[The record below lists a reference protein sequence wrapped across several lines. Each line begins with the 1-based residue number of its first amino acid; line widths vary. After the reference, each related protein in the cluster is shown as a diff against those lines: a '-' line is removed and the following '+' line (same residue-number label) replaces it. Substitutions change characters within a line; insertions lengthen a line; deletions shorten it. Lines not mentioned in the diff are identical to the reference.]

1 MQQTVQPPL
10 KFLPPR
16 LTPWV
21 VHFAQAFLPFWLR
34 FSKGIPRIEVE
45 GGERLAQLY
54 QQFEAG
60 KIRLLV
66 AFRHPTLDDP
76 PCLMYLFSHLL
87 PQVAKQQGIRFR
99 QRPHI
104 LFVYDRGLPL
114 WLGSLAAWG
123 LPRLGGIPILR
134 GRLDRVGL
142 KSSREQF
149 VSGQYP
155 LAVAPEGAVNGLSGF
170 LNPLEPGVAQM
181 GFWAVED
188 LQKAE
193 RPEQVLILPVG
204 LRYDYLR
211 DPSAALNKLL
221 SRMEADCKLPPVKSV
236 HASQEFLLARIV
248 RLGEHLIQVM
258 QPFYERFYAPALSN
272 TGHTNGTKAPEGEPN
287 LLARLQS
294 LSDLALR
301 VAEHHFG
308 LQPQGDLIERRHRIE
323 QAGWAWIYREDIA
336 DIPSLSALER
346 GLANRVASEASFH
359 LWHMRL
365 VETLMVFAVRP
376 LPEQPSLQGL
386 AETALRLWSLLAW
399 IKGENPVGTAPPSL
413 GPRLARFSIGDPLSV
428 SERWPAY
435 QAHRRQAVQTLTQ
448 ELQAEMER
456 LVKGIPRPSE
466 VIPA

>member
-1 MQQTVQPPL
+1 
-10 KFLPPR
+10 
-16 LTPWV
+16 
-21 VHFAQAFLPFWLR
+21 
-34 FSKGIPRIEVE
+34 
-45 GGERLAQLY
+45 
-54 QQFEAG
+54 
-60 KIRLLV
+60 
-66 AFRHPTLDDP
+66 
-76 PCLMYLFSHLL
+76 SHLL
-87 PQVAKQQGIRFR
+87 PQVAKQHGIRFR
-99 QRPHI
+99 RRPHI

-114 WLGSLAAWG
+114 WLGSVARWG

-134 GRLDRVGL
+134 GRLDRAGL

-149 VSGQYP
+149 VAGQYP

-170 LNPLEPGVAQM
+170 LNPLEPGAAQM

-204 LRYDYLR
+204 LRYHYLK
-211 DPSAALNKLL
+211 DPSAALDNLL
-221 SRMEADCKLPPVKSV
+221 SRMEADCKLPPVKSAHV
-236 HASQEFLLARIV
+236 GQDYLLARIV
-248 RLGEHLIQVM
+248 RLGEHLIEVM
-258 QPFYERFYAPALSN
+258 QPFYERFYAPALPKSD
-272 TGHTNGTKAPEGEPN
+272 TAKAPEGEPD

-294 LSDLALR
+294 VSDLALR

-376 LPEQPSLQGL
+376 VPEQPNLQGL

-413 GPRLARFSIGDPLSV
+413 GPRLARFSIGEPLSV

-435 QAHRRQAVQTLTQ
+435 QANRRQAVQALTQ
-448 ELQAEMER
+448 DLQTEMER
-456 LVKGIPRPSE
+456 LVKGIPRPPE
-466 VIPA
+466 VIPT

>member
-21 VHFAQAFLPFWLR
+21 VRFAQTGLPLWLR
-34 FSKGIPRIEVE
+34 WAKGIPRIEVE

-87 PQVAKQQGIRFR
+87 PRVARQEGIRLR
-99 QRPHI
+99 QRPHV

-114 WLGSLAAWG
+114 WLGSIARWG

-134 GRLDRVGL
+134 GRLDRAGL

-155 LAVAPEGAVNGLSGF
+155 LAVAPEGTINGMSGL

-188 LQKAE
+188 LHKAG
-193 RPEQVLILPVG
+193 RPEEVLILPVG
-204 LRYDYLR
+204 IRYSYLR
-211 DPSAALNKLL
+211 DPSPVLDRLL
-221 SRMEADCKLPPVKSV
+221 HRMEADCKLPATRSAHVGKG
-236 HASQEFLLARIV
+236 FLMARLLRLA
-248 RLGEHLIQVM
+248 EHLIQVM
-258 QPFYERFYAPALSN
+258 ERFYERFYAPALPDAARVN
-272 TGHTNGTKAPEGEPN
+272 LRGGGD

-301 VAEHHFG
+301 VAEQHFG

-336 DIPSLSALER
+336 DIAALSALEK
-346 GLANRVASEASFH
+346 GLANRVASEAGFH

-376 LPEQPSLQGL
+376 LPEQPSLEEL
-386 AETALRLWSLLAW
+386 AETALRLWNLLAW
-399 IKGENPVGTAPPSL
+399 IKGKNPVGADPPRL

-435 QAHRRQAVQTLTQ
+435 QANRRQAVQALTQ
-448 ELQAEMER
+448 DLQAEMER
-456 LVKGIPRPSE
+456 LLHGIPRS
-466 VIPA
+466 PAAMAAR

>member
-1 MQQTVQPPL
+1 MQQTVQPPIR
-10 KFLPPR
+10 FLPPR

-21 VHFAQAFLPFWLR
+21 VNFAQTCLPFWLR
-34 FSKGIPRIEVE
+34 FSKGIPRVEVE
-45 GGERLAQLY
+45 GGERLVELY
-54 QQFEAG
+54 EQFEAG
-60 KIRLLV
+60 KVRLLV

-87 PQVAKQQGIRFR
+87 PQVARQQGIRFR
-99 QRPHI
+99 RRPHV

-134 GRLDRVGL
+134 GRLDRAGL

-181 GFWAVED
+181 AFWAVED
-188 LQKAE
+188 LHKAE

-204 LRYDYLR
+204 IRYHYLR
-211 DPSAALNKLL
+211 DPSSALAQLL
-221 SRMEADCKLPPVKSV
+221 SRMEADCKLPPLRDSRTG
-236 HASQEFLLARIV
+236 EDYLLARIV
-248 RLGEHLIQVM
+248 RLGEHLIEVM
-258 QPFYERFYAPALSN
+258 QPFYQRFYVPILS
-272 TGHTNGTKAPEGEPN
+272 HTQVTKTAAVEGEAD
-287 LLARLQS
+287 LLTRLQA

-301 VAEHHFG
+301 VAEQHFG

-336 DIPSLSALER
+336 DISSLSALER

-376 LPEQPSLQGL
+376 VPEQPSLQGL

-399 IKGENPVGTAPPSL
+399 IKGENPVELAPPRL

-428 SERWPAY
+428 SERWPLY
-435 QAHRRQAVQTLTQ
+435 QANRRHAVQTLTQ
-448 ELQAEMER
+448 DLQTEMER
-456 LVKGIPRPSE
+456 LLKGKPHPQ
-466 VIPA
+466 

>member
-1 MQQTVQPPL
+1 MQQTVQPPIQ
-10 KFLPPR
+10 FLPPR

-21 VHFAQAFLPFWLR
+21 VSFAQTCLPFWLR
-34 FSKGIPRIEVE
+34 FSKGIPRVEVE
-45 GGERLAQLY
+45 GGERLVQLY
-54 QQFEAG
+54 EQFEAG
-60 KIRLLV
+60 KVRLLV

-87 PQVAKQQGIRFR
+87 PQVARQQGIRFR
-99 QRPHI
+99 HRPHV
-104 LFVYDRGLPL
+104 LFVYDRGLSL

-134 GRLDRVGL
+134 GRLDRAGL

-188 LQKAE
+188 LHKAG
-193 RPEQVLILPVG
+193 RPEQVVILPVG
-204 LRYDYLR
+204 IRYHYLR
-211 DPSAALNKLL
+211 DPSAALAQLL
-221 SRMEADCKLPPVKSV
+221 SRMEADCKLPPLRDS
-236 HASQEFLLARIV
+236 HTGQDYLWARIV
-248 RLGEHLIQVM
+248 RLGEHLIEVM
-258 QPFYERFYAPALSN
+258 QPFYQRFYVPILPN
-272 TGHTNGTKAPEGEPN
+272 IDVTKTAAVEGGAD
-287 LLARLQS
+287 LLTRLQA

-301 VAEHHFG
+301 VAEQHFG

-336 DIPSLSALER
+336 DIPSLSALEL

-376 LPEQPSLQGL
+376 VPEQPSLQGL

-399 IKGENPVGTAPPSL
+399 IKGENPVELPPPSL

-428 SERWPAY
+428 SERWPLY
-435 QAHRRQAVQTLTQ
+435 QANRRQAVQTLTQ
-448 ELQAEMER
+448 DLQIEMER
-456 LVKGIPRPSE
+456 LVKYRTLTARG
-466 VIPA
+466 

>member
-1 MQQTVQPPL
+1 MQQKVQPPL

-21 VHFAQAFLPFWLR
+21 VRFAQAGLPFWLR
-34 FSKGIPRIEVE
+34 WTKGIPRVEVE

-76 PCLMYLFSHLL
+76 PCLMYLFAHLL
-87 PQVAKQQGIRFR
+87 PQVAQRQGIRFR
-99 QRPHI
+99 GRPHV

-114 WLGSLAAWG
+114 WLGSVARWG

-134 GRLDRVGL
+134 GRLDRAGL

-155 LAVAPEGAVNGLSGF
+155 LAVAPEGTINGMSSL

-181 GFWAVED
+181 SFWAVED
-188 LQKAE
+188 LHKAG

-204 LRYDYLR
+204 LRYSYLR
-211 DPSAALNKLL
+211 DPSAALNRLL
-221 SRMEADCKLPPVKSV
+221 SRMEADCKLPPPRSA
-236 HASQEFLLARIV
+236 HAGQAFLLARIL
-248 RLGEHLIQVM
+248 RLGEHLLQVV
-258 QPFYERFYAPALSN
+258 QTFYERFYAPALPAADRAQV
-272 TGHTNGTKAPEGEPN
+272 KEGD

-301 VAEHHFG
+301 VAEQHFG
-308 LQPQGDLIERRHRIE
+308 LEPQGDLIERRHRIE

-336 DIPSLSALER
+336 DIAALSALER
-346 GLANRVASEASFH
+346 GLANRVAAEASFH

-365 VETLMVFAVRP
+365 AETLMVFAVRP
-376 LPEQPSLQGL
+376 VPEQPSLSLDEL

-399 IKGENPVGTAPPSL
+399 IKGENPVGTAPPRL

-435 QAHRRQAVQTLTQ
+435 QANRRQAVQALTQ
-448 ELQAEMER
+448 DLQAEMER
-456 LVKGIPRPSE
+456 LIKGIPCS
-466 VIPA
+466 PAVLPAV

>member
-1 MQQTVQPPL
+1 
-10 KFLPPR
+10 
-16 LTPWV
+16 
-21 VHFAQAFLPFWLR
+21 
-34 FSKGIPRIEVE
+34 E
-45 GGERLAQLY
+45 GGERLVRLY
-54 QQFEAG
+54 EQFEAG
-60 KIRLLV
+60 KVRLLV

-87 PQVAKQQGIRFR
+87 PQVAQQQGIRFR
-99 QRPHI
+99 RRPHV

-134 GRLDRVGL
+134 GRLDRAGL

-188 LQKAE
+188 LRKAE

-204 LRYDYLR
+204 LRYHYLR
-211 DPSAALNKLL
+211 DPRAALDKLL
-221 SRMEADCKLPPVKSV
+221 SRMEADCKLPPFKSA
-236 HASQEFLLARIV
+236 HTSQEFLLARIL

-258 QPFYERFYAPALSN
+258 QRFYERFYVPALPNTDLADVGKAPAEDL
-272 TGHTNGTKAPEGEPN
+272 E

-301 VAEHHFG
+301 VAEQHFG

-323 QAGWAWIYREDIA
+323 QAGWAWIYREDIP
-336 DIPSLSALER
+336 DISSLSALEL

-376 LPEQPSLQGL
+376 VPEQPSLQGL
-386 AETALRLWSLLAW
+386 AETALRLWNLLAW
-399 IKGENPVGTAPPSL
+399 IKGKNPAELAPPNL

-428 SERWPAY
+428 SERWPLY
-435 QAHRRQAVQTLTQ
+435 QANRRQAVQTLTQ
-448 ELQAEMER
+448 DLQAEMER
-456 LVKGIPRPSE
+456 LLKGKPYPQE
-466 VIPA
+466 VVTG